1 MPVHQGHQ
9 RTKYL
14 YTLLFKSLL
23 NCIALLFESH
33 ATFQVFFTTQQ
44 NTRIWRLKI
53 GLVIET
59 WHLITETHGSIWY
72 ANCNHVLSWNLW
84 KVCKTKQVGF
94 SSGIHI
100 QTGPFDNIT
109 LTDAIRYLQPGFL
122 TTIRNWKKYDME
134 AMHETTFVLRLDV
147 AVSDLQLY
155 FHIESINQQ
164 LDLNEKVE
172 FVSVRKSLLWLSAPS
187 ISYHPNC
194 WTAL

>member
-1 MPVHQGHQ
+1 MKIED
-9 RTKYL
+9 RSCNRNM
-14 YTLLFKSLL
+14 TLDHRDTWIDMICKLQSCSKLKSVKGL
-23 NCIALLFESH
+23 
-33 ATFQVFFTTQQ
+33 Q
-44 NTRIWRLKI
+44 NETGRVLK
-53 GLVIET
+53 
-59 WHLITETHGSIWY
+59 W
-72 ANCNHVLSWNLW
+72 
-84 KVCKTKQVGF
+84 
-94 SSGIHI
+94 HI

-122 TTIRNWKKYDME
+122 TTIRNRKKYDME

-194 WTAL
+194 

>member
-14 YTLLFKSLL
+14 YTLLFQSLL

-84 KVCKTKQVGF
+84 KVCKMKQVGF
-94 SSGIHI
+94 LNRAIWHR
-100 QTGPFDNIT
+100 NIDWCNSILATWFSNNNKELEEIWYGNHAWNYFCAAFGCGCVRFAT
-109 LTDAIRYLQPGFL
+109 LLPHRVNKS
-122 TTIRNWKKYDME
+122 TTR
-134 AMHETTFVLRLDV
+134 
-147 AVSDLQLY
+147 S
-155 FHIESINQQ
+155 
-164 LDLNEKVE
+164 
-172 FVSVRKSLLWLSAPS
+172 
-187 ISYHPNC
+187 
-194 WTAL
+194 

>member
-23 NCIALLFESH
+23 NCIALLVESH

-84 KVCKTKQVGF
+84 KVCKMKQVGF
-94 SSGIHI
+94 LNRAIWHR
-100 QTGPFDNIT
+100 NIDWCNSILATWFSNNNKELEEIWYGSHAWNYFCAAFGCGCVRFAT
-109 LTDAIRYLQPGFL
+109 LLPHRVNKS
-122 TTIRNWKKYDME
+122 TTR
-134 AMHETTFVLRLDV
+134 
-147 AVSDLQLY
+147 S
-155 FHIESINQQ
+155 
-164 LDLNEKVE
+164 
-172 FVSVRKSLLWLSAPS
+172 
-187 ISYHPNC
+187 
-194 WTAL
+194 